1 MMSLVILEG
10 GNRLIVRYETEILIP
25 KEQRK
30 NIVVTLHF
38 SHSAT
43 DSMILQC
50 KRKIY
55 WPGIKQALQK
65 KYEECEACQQ
75 NKASNATP
83 HNQVSSLDLF
93 HHFMLGQC
101 LQVD

>member
-1 MMSLVILEG
+1 MSLVILEG

-50 KRKIY
+50 RRKIY
-55 WPGIKQALQK
+55 WPGIMQALQK
-65 KYEECEACQQ
+65 KHEECEACQQ

-83 HNQVSSLDLF
+83 HNQVI
-93 HHFMLGQC
+93 
-101 LQVD
+101 V